1 MKLLDRFYF
10 VLSVVVVVLWNYE
23 QPETTFLNVGISY
36 ILASNAVR
44 SYYSLDNSE

>member
-10 VLSVVVVVLWNYE
+10 VLSVVVVVSWNYE

-36 ILASNAVR
+36 ILASNVIR
-44 SYYSLDNSE
+44 SYYSLDAKE